1 MLLVIQSLSKHRV
14 QRIERW
20 KTNGPTDLCCLLP
33 LLRRFKNLQDV
44 SFTEANAS
52 SVSWLSLSD
61 TKNSLKA
68 SSQAAVFAN

>member
-1 MLLVIQSLSKHRV
+1 MLLVIQSLSKHRI

-20 KTNGPTDLCCLLP
+20 KTNRPTDLSCLLP
-33 LLRRFKNLQDV
+33 FLRRFKNLQDV
-44 SFTEANAS
+44 SFTEAYES
-52 SVSWLSLSD
+52 SLSWLSLSD